1 MAKDDYNSMLYWG
14 LKEVVPVGDE
24 KIIQVAACSVTKTI
38 LLTTAFPFLGI
49 LNSLCLMLKAC
60 RSLGMSFLPWGSYVH
75 LRALWPMTTKSTF
88 FCRNCCLSTKAER
101 F

>member
-38 LLTTAFPFLGI
+38 LLTTAFPFFGDF
-49 LNSLCLMLKAC
+49 KFA
-60 RSLGMSFLPWGSYVH
+60 LPN
-75 LRALWPMTTKSTF
+75 A
-88 FCRNCCLSTKAER
+88 
-101 F
+101 